1 MMNVQ
6 QNSEVPVKPRY
17 WETNHRLLISAA
29 VFGIAFSALFTRQSL
44 GLNVA
49 LCAVMVYIFAVINE
63 KQLIKKS
70 FGQQW
75 AIYLCSLPV
84 IYIGLLF
91 FFSDTFMRFFGLPL
105 MLLLLLVQYLVLS
118 DTAVYS
124 WDEGRFFLDLI
135 CGGINRVLLGMHCF
149 LAGVFSTLFKS
160 RKKGGA
166 FIGILLGA
174 GLLIIT
180 IPVLAAADE
189 KMARLIDRIVTIQLL
204 GDIFIYGF
212 VFLIG
217 ASVVTGPAATASF
230 EEISGKRQA
239 VQIQRRT
246 PFEPVTIGV
255 ALTMLGVV
263 YVIFASVQFPYFFAP
278 RETLAHVLGL
288 TSSAYAVKGFGEL
301 VFISCLNF
309 ALIGISLRFTKQKES
324 GTHMYLKL
332 IYVLLIAFNF
342 VIMASSHIRMQIY
355 VESFGHSVLRFM
367 SHSFMLLLC
376 VLNVVMFARV
386 FSKKIKTV
394 RLFAAAA
401 LVYFC
406 TISAI
411 NPERFVA
418 RTNIQRYE
426 ATGEIDTQYLLSL
439 SAEAVIETAGFLQ
452 RHPEELDEITRIH
465 AENRMSAFQQ
475 QNSSGWPSVNL
486 AVISARQKLKQLLE

>member
-1 MMNVQ
+1 M
-6 QNSEVPVKPRY
+6 SELQSNEGGPRY
-17 WETNHRLLISAA
+17 WEANHRLLISAA
-29 VFGIAFSALFTRQSL
+29 VFGLLFSVLFTKQSL

-70 FGQQW
+70 FRQQR
-75 AIYLCSLPV
+75 AIYLFSLPV
-84 IYIGLLF
+84 VYLGLLF
-91 FFSDTFMRFFGLPL
+91 FISDTFMRFFGLPL

-118 DTAVYS
+118 GTAIYS
-124 WDEGRFFLDLI
+124 WDEGRFLLDLI

-149 LAGVFSTLFKS
+149 IAGVISTLFKG
-160 RKKGGA
+160 RKKGGVV
-166 FIGILLGA
+166 IGILLGA

-189 KMARLIDRIVTIQLL
+189 NMAHLIDRILTIRLL

-212 VFLIG
+212 IFLIG

-230 EEISGKRQA
+230 DEISGKRQA
-239 VQIQRRT
+239 LRSQRRT

-255 ALTMLGVV
+255 ALTMLGVL
-263 YVIFASVQFPYFFAP
+263 YVVFASVQFPYFFAP
-278 RETLAHVLGL
+278 RETLAQVLGL
-288 TSSAYAVKGFGEL
+288 TSSAYAVRGFGEL

-324 GTHMYLKL
+324 GTHTYLKI

-342 VIMASSHIRMQIY
+342 VIMASSHIRMQLY
-355 VESFGHSVLRFM
+355 VEYFGHSVLRFT

-376 VLNVVMFARV
+376 VLNAVMLARV
-386 FSKKIKTV
+386 FSDKVKTV
-394 RLFAAAA
+394 RLFAAAS

-406 TISAI
+406 TVSAI

-418 RTNIQRYE
+418 RANIARYE
-426 ATGEIDTQYLLSL
+426 MTGEIDTQYLLSL
-439 SAEAVIETAGFLQ
+439 SAEAVIETVDFLQ
-452 RHPEELDEITRIH
+452 SHPEELDEQSRAQAGDKMRSFETQ
-465 AENRMSAFQQ
+465 SQ
-475 QNSSGWPSVNL
+475 GWPSVNL
-486 AVISARQKLKQLLE
+486 AVISARQKLEQLLE